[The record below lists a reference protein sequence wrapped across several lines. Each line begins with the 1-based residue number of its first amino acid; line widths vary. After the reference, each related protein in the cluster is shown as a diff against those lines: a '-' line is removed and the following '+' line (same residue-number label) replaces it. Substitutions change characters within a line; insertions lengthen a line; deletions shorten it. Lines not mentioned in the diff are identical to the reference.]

1 MDRLQPPADTLLLS
15 RALNGHYW
23 NLVRL
28 KARLD
33 MHGRTQPLLAWAR
46 TD

>member
-1 MDRLQPPADTLLLS
+1 MGGDGSPAAPADTLLLS

-28 KARLD
+28 GARLD
-33 MHGRTQPLLAWAR
+33 MHERTRPLLEWA
-46 TD
+46 

>member
-15 RALNGHYW
+15 RTLNGHYW

-28 KARLD
+28 GARLD
-33 MHGRTQPLLAWAR
+33 MHARARPLMEWAKG
-46 TD
+46 